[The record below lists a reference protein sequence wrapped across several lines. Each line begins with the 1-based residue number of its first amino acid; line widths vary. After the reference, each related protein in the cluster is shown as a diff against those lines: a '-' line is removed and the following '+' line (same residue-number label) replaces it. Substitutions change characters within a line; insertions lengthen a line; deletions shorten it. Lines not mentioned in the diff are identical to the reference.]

1 MSGVASGSPSP
12 FGSGRPRTR
21 PRACARGGLRRVS
34 FAPGSLTLRAEPLLI
49 SGMRLMLSSSALVLA
64 LTTAAV
70 PADTARFQF
79 CWVGE
84 GGYTMRGMIGFP
96 SDLLGTG
103 IITQAQVTEF
113 RIVGFRDDL
122 PVGSWSLDQLTPT
135 TSWELYFDTRTLEFP
150 TGGYSLEQSYQ
161 QWNANGEVNDCGPGG
176 FGFNGGN
183 LYQDVCIDNTWVT
196 ESSIEPATPFPVAGP
211 GEEARCANALPVS

>member
-1 MSGVASGSPSP
+1 MSPM
-12 FGSGRPRTR
+12 RI
-21 PRACARGGLRRVS
+21 L
-34 FAPGSLTLRAEPLLI
+34 SLTLA
-49 SGMRLMLSSSALVLA
+49 LSLA
-64 LTTAAV
+64 TTAQA
-70 PADTARFQF
+70 ADTARFQF

-96 SDLLGTG
+96 SELLGTG
-103 IITQAQVTEF
+103 IINQSHVTEF

-150 TGGYSLEQSYQ
+150 TGGYSTEQSYQ
-161 QWNANGEVNDCGPGG
+161 QWNANGQVNDCGPGG

-183 LYQDVCIDNTWVT
+183 LYQDVCIDNTWIT
-196 ESSIEPATPFPVAGP
+196 DSSIEPATPFPAAGP

>member
-1 MSGVASGSPSP
+1 M
-12 FGSGRPRTR
+12 
-21 PRACARGGLRRVS
+21 C
-34 FAPGSLTLRAEPLLI
+34 
-49 SGMRLMLSSSALVLA
+49 GMRNLTIMTCFTMSLA
-64 LTTAAV
+64 TAAF

-84 GGYTMRGMIGFP
+84 GGYTMRGVIGFP

-103 IITQAQVTEF
+103 VINQSQVTEF
-113 RIVGFRDDL
+113 RIIGFHEEL
-122 PVGSWSLDQLTPT
+122 AIGSWSLDQLTPA

-150 TGGYSLEQSYQ
+150 TGGYSLDQSYQ
-161 QWNANGEVNDCGPGG
+161 QWNANGRVDDCGEGG

-196 ESSIEPATPFPVAGP
+196 ESSIEPATPFPAAGP